1 MDWQHAITV
10 ASTAAVLAAF
20 ARVAMRPPT
29 AQSGDVVVLRYPR
42 ALRWFLLLAVAF
54 LSALLISVLWPLFA
68 GNATDKDV
76 RSAALGVPMS
86 LLFIVFAS
94 CEGRVMLAVDHA
106 GIGGR
111 TAFRGQR
118 RVAWRDVVDVRWSK
132 RNHWFVL
139 VDRHGTKVRV
149 HRFLQ
154 GHAAVPARL
163 REHVPEPVWRD
174 AVAAWERATTET
186 AGSR

>member
-1 MDWQHAITV
+1 MDWQHAIT
-10 ASTAAVLAAF
+10 AALTAAVLAAF
-20 ARVAMRPPT
+20 AGFAMRPAA
-29 AQSGDVVVLRYPR
+29 AQSGDVVVLRYPK

-54 LSALLISVLWPLFA
+54 FSAALIGVLWPLFA

-76 RSAALGVPMS
+76 RNAALGIPMS

-94 CEGRVMLAVDHA
+94 CEGRVTLAVDHA

-118 RVAWRDVVDVRWSK
+118 RIAWCDVVDVRWSK
-132 RNHWFVL
+132 LMFWFVL

-149 HRFLQ
+149 NGFLQ

-163 REHVPEPVWRD
+163 REHVSEPVWRD
-174 AVAAWERATTET
+174 AVAAWERTTSGT